1 MIDATLS
8 SSSPG
13 RAIDRPA
20 SVLSLILAASVTE
33 CLVNVLPSFVGALT
47 DVLGFSAQRI
57 GLLASADLAG
67 IALASASAPWW
78 LRESSW
84 RRTALGSLS
93 VLVALNFACLG
104 VTRFWPLLMLR
115 LLAGLATG
123 TAFSIGLAGVL
134 DTRKADRNT
143 GLMVCMQVVVGAVGV
158 YALDAVPT
166 AWRLNAVYLYI
177 IAWLLPTLLLGWR
190 YFPNDPGDRP
200 GQDGFEWRNVVK
212 PGGAAILGAVLYWIM
227 IGAVWGYLE
236 GFAREAGLSL
246 PEIGQ
251 ALSIGLVVSLIGSF
265 VSAWMG
271 VRFGRSMPLL
281 ISGIAQIG
289 CLYLLAHLGRYQNPV
304 AAFYV
309 INTVFQIFWSY
320 VVTYFI
326 IVFNDVDPSGRF
338 LAFWGTACHAPLA
351 VGPYVGA
358 LLILNGHHTP
368 LMWFGIAMAFG
379 CYICFLCAVWLTRG
393 RLQSPV
399 VAAGA

>member
-1 MIDATLS
+1 MIDPAPAP
-8 SSSPG
+8 SSPA

-20 SVLSLILAASVTE
+20 AVLSLILAASVTE

-47 DVLGFSAQRI
+47 DVLGLSPQRI
-57 GLLASADLAG
+57 GLLASADLTG
-67 IALASASAPWW
+67 IALASVTAPWW
-78 LRESSW
+78 LRELSW
-84 RRTALGSLS
+84 RRMALGSLS

-104 VTRFWPLLMLR
+104 VAGFWPLLALR

-158 YALDAVPT
+158 YVLDAVPT
-166 AWRLNAVYLYI
+166 AWRLDAVYLYI
-177 IAWLLPTLLLGWR
+177 IAWLLPTLLLGIR
-190 YFPNDPGDRP
+190 CFPKDPGDRP
-200 GQDGFEWRNVVK
+200 SQGRFEWRNVAK

-246 PEIGQ
+246 PQIGQ

-265 VSAWMG
+265 ASAWMG
-271 VRFGRSMPLL
+271 VRFGRVMPLL
-281 ISGIAQIG
+281 ISAIAQIS
-289 CLYLLAHLGRYQNPV
+289 CLYLLTRLARYQNPV
-304 AAFYV
+304 IAFYV
-309 INTVFQIFWSY
+309 INTIFQVFWSY

-338 LAFWGTACHAPLA
+338 LAFWGTALHAPLA
-351 VGPYVGA
+351 VGPYFGA
-358 LLILNGHHTP
+358 LLILNGRYTP
-368 LMWFGIAMAFG
+368 LMWFGIAMAFA

-393 RLQSPV
+393 RLRLI
-399 VAAGA
+399 AAGA